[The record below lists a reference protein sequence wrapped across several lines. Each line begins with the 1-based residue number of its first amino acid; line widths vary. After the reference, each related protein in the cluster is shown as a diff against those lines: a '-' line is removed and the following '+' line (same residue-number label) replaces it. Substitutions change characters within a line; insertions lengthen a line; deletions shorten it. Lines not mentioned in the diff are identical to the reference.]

1 MKILVAC
8 EESQAVTIELRK
20 LGHEAYSCD
29 IQECSGGHPE
39 WHIKGDVLPLLNGYC
54 KFKTVDGNTHNIDC
68 KWGMIIGHPP
78 CTFLTNSGVT
88 WLYNKDKTKNEERW
102 IELDDGAKFFK
113 AILECDCDKIAIE
126 NPIPHKYAVERIGRK
141 YDQIVQPWM
150 FGHTERKATCFWLK
164 GLPKLQETNNV
175 KEEMLKLPKKDQQ
188 RLHYLPPS
196 KDRAKLR
203 SKTYSGIAK
212 AIANQWTE

>member
-8 EESQAVTIELRK
+8 EESQVVTTELRA

-29 IQECSGGHPE
+29 IEPCSGDRPE
-39 WHIKGDVLPLLNGYC
+39 WHLQQDATALL
-54 KFKTVDGNTHNIDC
+54 KQQWD
-68 KWGMIIGHPP
+68 MIIAHPP
-78 CTFLTNSGVT
+78 CTYLTNTGVS
-88 WLYNKDKTKNEERW
+88 WLTGKKAKAGRW
-102 IELDDGAKFFK
+102 EQLKGGAEFFN
-113 AILECDCDKIAIE
+113 LFMNHPCEKIAIE
-126 NPIPHKYAVERIGRK
+126 NPIMHKYAIELIGRK
-141 YDQIVQPWM
+141 HDQLVQPFM

-164 GLPKLQETNNV
+164 GLPHLIGTDNV
-175 KEEMLKLPKKDQQ
+175 KSEMDKLPKREQQ

-212 AIANQWTE
+212 AMAHQWAGSAL